1 MNLILVDR
9 VSVGSVM
16 LSQLLLLLL
25 LLPMSESHDSPVT
38 LCDRRVM
45 YLHISACKQTPLV
58 VGRSDT

>member
-16 LSQLLLLLL
+16 LSQLL

-45 YLHISACKQTPLV
+45 YLLISACKPTPLV
-58 VGRSDT
+58 VDRADT